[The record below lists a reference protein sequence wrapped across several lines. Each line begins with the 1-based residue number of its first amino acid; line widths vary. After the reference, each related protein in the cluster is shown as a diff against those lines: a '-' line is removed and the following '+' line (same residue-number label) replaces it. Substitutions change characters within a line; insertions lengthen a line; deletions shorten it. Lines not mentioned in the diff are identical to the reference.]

1 MLCIARSAFP
11 GLLFTLYLCRV
22 NKEVSYILH
31 GVLLFLLLTI
41 VVGII
46 RFVYLF
52 DNDTTRERPIAYTEK
67 TEANTVSNERG
78 KKLYRANCAS
88 CHTLFTDMV
97 GPALAGVE
105 DRWPSKKL
113 LYQWIRNWNKAVI
126 TGDAY
131 AKKMKSWSP
140 AAMNMFDFTD
150 AEIDAIL
157 DYIKKETAKG
167 KKVLLADKG

>member
-1 MLCIARSAFP
+1 
-11 GLLFTLYLCRV
+11 
-22 NKEVSYILH
+22 
-31 GVLLFLLLTI
+31 
-41 VVGII
+41 
-46 RFVYLF
+46 
-52 DNDTTRERPIAYTEK
+52 
-67 TEANTVSNERG
+67 
-78 KKLYRANCAS
+78 
-88 CHTLFTDMV
+88 MV